1 MGTKLTLKLD
11 REIIEKAKTY
21 AKREKIS
28 LSKLIEN
35 ILSRLISTFDF
46 NPQVT
51 PLVDSLSGIIDA
63 KELNEED
70 YGSYLEEKYK

>member
-51 PLVDSLSGIIDA
+51 PLVDSLSAIIDA